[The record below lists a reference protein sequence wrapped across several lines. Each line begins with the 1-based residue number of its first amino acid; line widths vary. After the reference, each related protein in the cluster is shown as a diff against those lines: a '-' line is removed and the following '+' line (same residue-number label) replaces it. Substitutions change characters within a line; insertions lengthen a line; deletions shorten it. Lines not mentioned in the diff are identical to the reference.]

1 MKDSDPTLNPHWQ
14 LTKEFSFNP
23 FQFLQVIMKHFLKL
37 IKGRKSLIY
46 HGQQSLPPL
55 LSLFFPSF
63 FCTPFPSLSLS
74 IYTQKHLLLATE
86 LGAGRHSKRC
96 AFSSNLLQRSSQ
108 FSGLCYSTS
117 ASFQIHFIHCY
128 VFLSLFYNLIGG

>member
-14 LTKEFSFNP
+14 LTKEFSFHP

-86 LGAGRHSKRC
+86 LGAGDIPRDALFPPTCFREAPSLVGYVILH
-96 AFSSNLLQRSSQ
+96 LL
-108 FSGLCYSTS
+108 
-117 ASFQIHFIHCY
+117 HFRFILSI
-128 VFLSLFYNLIGG
+128 VMFFFLFFII